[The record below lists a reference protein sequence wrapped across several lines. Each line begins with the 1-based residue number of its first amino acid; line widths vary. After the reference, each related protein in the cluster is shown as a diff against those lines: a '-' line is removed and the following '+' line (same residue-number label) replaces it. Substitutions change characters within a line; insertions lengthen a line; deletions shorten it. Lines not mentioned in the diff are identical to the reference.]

1 MCGGKGADGTEPAR
15 VERAQAERRGWD
27 DTTWAMRREK
37 EDEEEGMQTN
47 QGGTMGR
54 RGNVRMKE
62 ERDDWLFVCF

>member
-1 MCGGKGADGTEPAR
+1 
-15 VERAQAERRGWD
+15 
-27 DTTWAMRREK
+27 MRREK

-62 ERDDWLFVCF
+62 ERDD